1 MSHRGRQ
8 TRQETRAQYRRD
20 AKKLQEWAVELDG
33 WYWICKTIRAYL
45 ILVGIL
51 GVVFLICGSIAEI
64 KTRKVMILSITG
76 LGLATASGLVRGGI
90 RIVEHYI
97 TLTAIEEVID
107 DEFAFMTKTSKAV
120 ENMRSWTSWLLII
133 KDAGEFMYFVYVAK
147 ELKLIAEECMYLIL
161 KCFPTF
167 ITKSI
172 IGNATPT
179 TLATFKQIEGNIGT
193 SEVLGGEFEGA
204 VLIIIGIIFL
214 VINTVELLLT
224 KRDLNNNQSS
234 NAAKSLIAKADEINE
249 RISRT

>member
-8 TRQETRAQYRRD
+8 TRQETRDQYRRN
-20 AKKLQEWAVELDG
+20 AKMLQEWAVELDG
-33 WYWICKTIRAYL
+33 RYWFCKTIRAYL

-76 LGLATASGLVRGGI
+76 LGLATASGLVRCGT
-90 RIVEHYI
+90 RIVEHCI
-97 TLTAIEEVID
+97 TLTAIKEVID
-107 DEFAFMTKTSKAV
+107 VEFAKTSKAV
-120 ENMRSWTSWLLII
+120 ENMRSWTTWLLII
-133 KDAGEFMYFVYVAK
+133 KDTGEFMYFVYAAK